1 MVVYINDMTL
11 YHWNQ
16 LTLQPLPDLAG
27 PVSPSCPAREHR
39 ARADRADVQWNVH
52 TGLQWNPDPALD
64 STGGLRSL
72 EANDSGANRLH
83 NNNHNDDKDKA
94 FCLNDHRKQKKKNLI
109 DTTPE

>member
-1 MVVYINDMTL
+1 MYINGMTL
-11 YHWNQ
+11 YHWNHA

-27 PVSPSCPAREHR
+27 PVSPSCPAGEHR

-64 STGGLRSL
+64 STGGLCSL
-72 EANDSGANRLH
+72 EANDSGANRLR
-83 NNNHNDDKDKA
+83 NNNNDDDDKDKA
-94 FCLNDHRKQKKKNLI
+94 FCLNDHRKQKNGI